1 MKNTIIVMS
10 SNREI
15 ETATKRT
22 LQSLTDLGAIV
33 LLETGSADV
42 AFARCRALSWACEKL
57 REYPERD
64 VVLML
69 DDDMDVPAETAQTLA
84 DRARETGRACSA
96 VYSTLTARVAAAR
109 WPGHPGLWLVGLGCV
124 AIPRA
129 LLLDLEER
137 SESFEV
143 NGRVYS
149 ALTWSGPE
157 DGNWVGEDFR
167 LSKNL
172 GGVHLCPLAVGH
184 IKKGALW
191 PDEETLAQLARSA
204 HEAAPASL
212 TGTAADAATPKEIR
226 END

>member
-15 ETATKRT
+15 ETATKKT

-33 LLETGSADV
+33 LLETGSTDV

-57 REYPERD
+57 REYPARD

-69 DDDMDVPAETAQTLA
+69 EDDMDVPAETAQALA
-84 DRARETGRACSA
+84 DRARELGRACSA

-204 HEAAPASL
+204 HEAAAASL